1 MGKKDNKVDNKTVY
15 KEKGKGEK
23 AESKKKN
30 RNRFAQKSSPNFG
43 SCACA

>member
-1 MGKKDNKVDNKTVY
+1 MEKKDNKVDNKTVY

-23 AESKKKN
+23 EESKKKN